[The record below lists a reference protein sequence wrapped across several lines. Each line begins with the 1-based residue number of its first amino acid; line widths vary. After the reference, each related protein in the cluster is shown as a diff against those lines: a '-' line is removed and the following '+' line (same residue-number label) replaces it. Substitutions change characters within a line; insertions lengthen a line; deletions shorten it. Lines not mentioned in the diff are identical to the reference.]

1 MNRKLLFVG
10 VSLLSCFTSVHADD
24 VLSHVIEYDG
34 TQVSS
39 RTDYTYDA
47 NGMVIEEFITRPS
60 PSDPSVMSNYEKINY
75 GYDSQKR
82 RNFVADYMW
91 NTSTLTFVGRP
102 IEGAKTTSTYDD
114 ATGRVSEQLFYDWGT
129 SDWKEDYS
137 KRCVYTYDG
146 NTATENRYKKLNG
159 TEQTTPYE
167 INEYTYDDNMNILQ
181 KVRNSYSFSFA
192 EYDYVKTPT
201 EKEVYEY
208 DDRGNVTLKEVYMYS
223 SGDDY
228 DPWGGDGD
236 PWGDPSDTDEDADD
250 SENGDTEGKWSLM
263 YRYKYQYEY
272 DAKDNIT
279 KKTTLVWR
287 DYLGE
292 YDTESVLTYEYFYG
306 SNEALELPYSN
317 NFDADDS
324 FDGYTASGSGEAGA
338 GWKLGNGSAICT
350 AAVDSDPNIPEI
362 LYLPA
367 LRFTTDNEIEISF
380 KAKVADA
387 SKPGKLQ
394 MILCRNDETH
404 TPLGTIGQ
412 MWDITDTE
420 YQEIKGFVVPDK
432 SDAYVIGICFDNY
445 QKGSEVYVDDVD
457 VKNGRPSA
465 TPVAP
470 YNFAATPAQD
480 GSLQVKLVWYTPN
493 TNLAGDFISHVDK
506 MELYRDGIDEPLYTT
521 QATGATLAAQYV
533 DADIPEKGE
542 YTYRVYAYLDGLKSY
557 AAVISVKVGYSV
569 PSQIEGLTLVE
580 NDDHSVTISWDKA
593 DSEYGDVK
601 YYIERNGSEVL
612 DDDFSGTTFV
622 DKGIDT
628 SYGQQ
633 PVYYIIQ
640 PYNEVGYGRITSSNL
655 MFIGESSL
663 TPFKESFAGGEP
675 THLWMNEKV
684 VGYDAAWGTGAS
696 CPSYPSVEA
705 QDGDGGFAAFLS
717 TSLAE
722 GDVIRFT
729 SEKIDLSKL
738 VNPELTFYMYQI
750 DGDQTDDAIV
760 VEASKDNGEYEALTS
775 ALHVSGYDAA
785 GWTKQTVSLDKF
797 KGGKN
802 VRLSFKG
809 ISAITHDILI
819 DNMTVGEKQTSGIG
833 STLTDGVRVYASDG
847 EIVVN
852 APAES
857 DVRIFNAGGAQLYAG
872 RVADVRV
879 AVAKG
884 LYVVTVDG
892 RSTKIT
898 VR

>member
-1 MNRKLLFVG
+1 
-10 VSLLSCFTSVHADD
+10 
-24 VLSHVIEYDG
+24 
-34 TQVSS
+34 
-39 RTDYTYDA
+39 
-47 NGMVIEEFITRPS
+47 
-60 PSDPSVMSNYEKINY
+60 
-75 GYDSQKR
+75 
-82 RNFVADYMW
+82 
-91 NTSTLTFVGRP
+91 
-102 IEGAKTTSTYDD
+102 
-114 ATGRVSEQLFYDWGT
+114 
-129 SDWKEDYS
+129 
-137 KRCVYTYDG
+137 
-146 NTATENRYKKLNG
+146 
-159 TEQTTPYE
+159 
-167 INEYTYDDNMNILQ
+167 
-181 KVRNSYSFSFA
+181 
-192 EYDYVKTPT
+192 
-201 EKEVYEY
+201 
-208 DDRGNVTLKEVYMYS
+208 
-223 SGDDY
+223 
-228 DPWGGDGD
+228 
-236 PWGDPSDTDEDADD
+236 
-250 SENGDTEGKWSLM
+250 M

-412 MWDITDTE
+412 MWNITDTE

-797 KGGKN
+797 KGEKN

-833 STLTDGVRVYASDG
+833 STLTDGVRVYASDD